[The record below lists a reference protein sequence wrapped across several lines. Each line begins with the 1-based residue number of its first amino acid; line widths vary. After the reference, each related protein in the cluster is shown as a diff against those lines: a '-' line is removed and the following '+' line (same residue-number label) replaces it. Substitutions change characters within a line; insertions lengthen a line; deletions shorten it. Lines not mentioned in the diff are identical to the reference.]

1 MRRPSIFI
9 RSVHHRPE
17 QTDRTLEDSRAI
29 QQAVFIE
36 EQGIDPSNVFND
48 EYQAMHYVLYIRVN
62 HKEIAVACARA
73 IRMSPQGSIKIGRVA
88 TLKKFRGNK
97 YATRLLEYL
106 IEDQGRAF
114 DPPFFFLNSQLDAQN
129 LYSSLGFVSCGS
141 TFNEAGIRHIRM
153 ELDWPRNMPPSPPTR

>member
-9 RSVHHRPE
+9 RSVHCRPE
-17 QTDRTLEDSRAI
+17 QIHGTLEDSRAI

-36 EQGIDPSNVFND
+36 EQGIDPSQVFND
-48 EYQAMHYVLYIRVN
+48 EYLAVHYVLYIRVK

-88 TLKKFRGNK
+88 TLKKYRGNK

-106 IEDQGRAF
+106 IQEQGRAF
-114 DPPFFFLNSQLDAQN
+114 DPPFFFLNSQIDVQE
-129 LYSSLGFVSCGS
+129 LYSSLGFKPYGE
-141 TFNEAGIRHIRM
+141 TFNETGTRHIRM
-153 ELDWPRNMPPSPPTR
+153 ELDWSRNTTS

>member
-9 RSVHHRPE
+9 RSTHCRPE

-48 EYQAMHYVLYIRVN
+48 VYQAVHYVFYIRVN

-73 IRMSPQGSIKIGRVA
+73 IRMSPQRSIKIGRVA

-106 IEDQGRAF
+106 IEEQGRTF
-114 DPPFFFLNSQLDAQN
+114 NPPF
-129 LYSSLGFVSCGS
+129 SS
-141 TFNEAGIRHIRM
+141 
-153 ELDWPRNMPPSPPTR
+153 

>member
-9 RSVHHRPE
+9 RSTHCRPE

-48 EYQAMHYVLYIRVN
+48 VYQAVHYVFYIRVN

-73 IRMSPQGSIKIGRVA
+73 IRMSPQRSIKIGRVA

-106 IEDQGRAF
+106 IEEQGRTF
-114 DPPFFFLNSQLDAQN
+114 NPPFFFLNSQLDAQG
-129 LYSSLGFVSCGS
+129 LYSSLGFKPSGE

-153 ELDWPRNMPPSPPTR
+153 ELDWSRNITVA